1 MKLENDYDCLA
12 ALRSVKE
19 LVNTPIIWYA
29 EEVGHFL
36 REDVQ
41 SVDEAIH
48 RLYEIKK
55 YMQSTM

>member
-12 ALRSVKE
+12 ALRSVE
-19 LVNTPIIWYA
+19 ALVHAPMIWYA
-29 EEVGHFL
+29 DEIGHFL
-36 REDVQ
+36 KEDVAT
-41 SVDEAIH
+41 VDEAIN